1 MERLKLIRSLCLLSA
16 LVIGV
21 LPSIVNAQAMRN
33 LILGLSDFP
42 TTDKY
47 CDGTYPRASFT
58 LPTDHAAN
66 MHLCSPIT
74 VSSVPANVADWIL
87 VELRTI
93 ANGGTDGSTSAIN
106 ASTVIARK
114 PAFLLRNGRIV
125 DAEAYSSGVSDGSL
139 SLCTTTAMDENSN
152 CPDVVFDQG
161 NVASSID
168 NADLYL
174 VIRHRN
180 HLDIISSTRITES
193 SGAYPYDFSENIN
206 KARGPGRG
214 GLKTKEGPFSKVTVP
229 VMYGGDAN
237 GDNTV
242 GIPDFNSGIAAF
254 PDAEGYLNGD
264 INMDKTVGIPDFNA
278 TIAINLDIDAAQP
291 IK

>member
-21 LPSIVNAQAMRN
+21 LPSIVNAQAMRT

-58 LPTDHAAN
+58 LPTDHTTN

-74 VSSVPANVADWIL
+74 VSSVPENVVDWIL

-93 ANGGTDGSTSAIN
+93 ANGGTDGSTAAIN

-114 PAFLLRNGRIV
+114 PAFLLSNGRIV
-125 DAEAYSSGVSDGSL
+125 DAEAYSSGVSDGTL
-139 SLCTTTAMDENSN
+139 SLCNTTSNNADDN
-152 CPDVVFDQG
+152 CPDVLFDQG

-174 VIRHRN
+174 VIRHRS

-193 SGAYPYDFSENIN
+193 SGAYLYDFSMGTNT
-206 KARGPGRG
+206 AREPGRG
-214 GLKTKEGPFSKVTVP
+214 GLKTKEGPISKVSVP
-229 VMYGGDAN
+229 VMYGGDADGDNSIGFSDFTDGIAPVEDQQGYFN
-237 GDNTV
+237 GD
-242 GIPDFNSGIAAF
+242 F
-254 PDAEGYLNGD
+254 
-264 INMDKTVGIPDFNA
+264 NMDRIVGFSDYTE
-278 TIAINLDIDAAQP
+278 TIAINEGTRAAQP
-291 IK
+291 IR